1 MPSRTL
7 TAALLSVSSLALAG
21 YAFAETPAP
30 APAPAIAA
38 DAPVTTIIIFGR
50 GKSRINTATAAS
62 EGTIAGADLTVRPLL
77 RIGELLESV
86 PGMIVTQHS
95 GSGKA
100 NQYYLRGFN
109 LDHGTDFSFELDGVP
124 MNFRTHGHGQGYLDI
139 NSLIPETVKQVDYRK
154 GPYRADSGDF
164 ALVGQA
170 RATTVDSL
178 TPFLSVGV
186 GAFDWKRL
194 AGGGSFKAGD
204 STITLVGQAQT
215 YDGPWQLPEK
225 LRHLTL
231 FGKWVKPL
239 GEGTLRATA
248 TIYHATWQPT
258 EQIPERAIGNEIADT
273 YGALDMNLRGR
284 TDRQIFTLAYE
295 RPGFR
300 VMTYAQHYDWDM
312 VSNFTFF
319 LDDPVNGDEL
329 DQMEKL
335 WTYGGRA
342 EKDFT
347 LSDTVTLK
355 VGTEGRWDNIN
366 RVGLYHAIDG
376 VRDEART
383 LFAVEE
389 VSGALYSEVKW
400 TPSSKFSAYGGLR
413 GDAYGFTVKG
423 RSPDSWSGETHDSIM
438 SPSLDVTYKPLKYL
452 AFYGNWG
459 QGFHSNDARGV
470 TNPDSPAPGLVK
482 GTGKELGV
490 RFERGKLVLTANHW
504 WMDVDSE
511 LLYVGD
517 SGSVEPSVAS
527 TRYGDEFTAFLRP
540 KPWLAIDATYSRN
553 HARYVDSPGHEYVP
567 GAIESS
573 GEVGVSAVFAKWN
586 ASARYRYLGPHPLT
600 DDNLVRAEST
610 KILNLRAALTPGRY
624 EFYVEL
630 LNALDSDGKDVEY
643 YYTSRLPGEPPEGV
657 DDIHSR
663 AVEPRMMR
671 AGVKITF

>member
-7 TAALLSVSSLALAG
+7 AAALLSTSSLALAG
-21 YAFAETPAP
+21 YAFAE

-38 DAPVTTIIIFGR
+38 DAPVTTIIVFGR

-154 GPYRADSGDF
+154 GPYRADLGDF

-178 TPFLSVGV
+178 TPFMSVGV

-204 STITLVGQAQT
+204 STITLIGQAQT

-239 GEGTLRATA
+239 GEGALRATA

-258 EQIPERAIGNEIADT
+258 EQIPERALGNEVADA

-295 RPGFR
+295 QPGFR

-347 LSDTVTLK
+347 LSNTLTLK
-355 VGTEGRWDNIN
+355 VGAEGRWDNIN

-376 VRDEART
+376 VRGEART

-389 VSGALYSEVKW
+389 LSGALYTELKW
-400 TPSSKFSAYGGLR
+400 TASPKFSAYGGLR

-423 RSPDSWSGETHDSIM
+423 RSPDSWSGEKKDSIL
-438 SPSLDVTYKPLKYL
+438 SPSLGVTYKPLKYL

-470 TNPDSPAPGLVK
+470 SNPDSPAPGLVK

-553 HARYVDSPGHEYVP
+553 HARYVDTPGHEYVP

-586 ASARYRYLGPHPLT
+586 SSARYRYLGPHPLT

-643 YYTSRLPGEPPEGV
+643 YYTSRLPGEPLEGV

-671 AGVKITF
+671 AGVKISF